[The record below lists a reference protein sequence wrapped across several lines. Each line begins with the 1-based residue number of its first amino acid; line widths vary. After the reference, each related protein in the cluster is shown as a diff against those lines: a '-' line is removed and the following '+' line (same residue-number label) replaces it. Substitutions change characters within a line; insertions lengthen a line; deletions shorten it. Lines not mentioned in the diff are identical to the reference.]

1 MAGGDVIQAT
11 TFEQVQEV
19 LKTVKDK
26 PVVVDYFAEWCGPCM
41 VFAPK
46 FKNLASEFGGNAVFM
61 KINVDE
67 VPDAAEAAQISSLP
81 TFVVYYN
88 GAKQGQCI
96 GAVEEKLRNTIADVQ
111 KRLATS
117 A

>member
-1 MAGGDVIQAT
+1 MAGEVIHAT
-11 TFEQVQEV
+11 SFEKVQEV

-26 PVVVDYFAEWCGPCM
+26 PVVVDYFADWCGPCM

-46 FKNLASEFGGNAVFM
+46 FKNLAAEYGANAVFM

-67 VPDAAEAAQISSLP
+67 VPDAAEAAQVSSLP

-88 GAKQGQCI
+88 GARQAQCI

-111 KRLATS
+111 KRVGS
-117 A
+117 H

>member
-1 MAGGDVIQAT
+1 MAGEVIHAT
-11 TFEQVQEV
+11 TFEKVQEV
-19 LKTVKDK
+19 MKTVKDS
-26 PVVVDYFAEWCGPCM
+26 PIVVDYFADWCGPCM

-46 FKNLASEFGGNAVFM
+46 FKALAAEFGTNAVFM
-61 KINVDE
+61 KVNVDE
-67 VPDAAEAAQISSLP
+67 VPDAAEAAGIQSLP

-111 KRLATS
+111 KRVGS
-117 A
+117 Q